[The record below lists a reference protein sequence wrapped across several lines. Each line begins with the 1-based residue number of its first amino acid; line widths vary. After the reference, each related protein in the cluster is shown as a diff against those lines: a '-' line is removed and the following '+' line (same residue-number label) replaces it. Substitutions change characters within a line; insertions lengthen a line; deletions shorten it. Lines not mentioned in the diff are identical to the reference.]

1 MSSVEGLSSEAI
13 PTTVGKYR
21 LLAELGQ
28 GGMARVFLA
37 VAHGPS
43 GFSKLVVLKM
53 VRSHLTEDA
62 DMLQMFLDE
71 ARLAGRLNHPNVVQ
85 TYEVSEYDGRH
96 VLVMEYLEG
105 QSLSTILRKAKPEEP
120 GFSTA
125 QCVRVLIEAL
135 NGLHYAHELRDLDGT
150 VLNLV
155 HRDVSPQNIFV
166 TYDGQVKVLDFG
178 IAKAVTSASETR
190 AGVIKGKIA
199 YMAPE
204 QFLGETID
212 RRVDVFAVGALIWQ
226 ILTGVRLWKGVPDG
240 RVIHRVI
247 AGDIPKPSE
256 VAENV
261 PPPLERV
268 CMKALSRNREDR
280 HPDAIALQKDL
291 EDVLEEMGQRVSV
304 RDLGTRL
311 NDMFSEVRTHIRT
324 SIEAQL
330 SKAAT
335 GEGGE
340 ILMAAPVLLRGA
352 GTRTSTMT
360 SSPGTSPSWSNPGSL
375 SPEESGR
382 MGLPVDTGVS
392 GSVRSQ
398 VGGVANSIPGM
409 DVDGSSRKKKLLL
422 PAIVGGIALLIG
434 AAVLIPSIRSALTGP
449 AAAPVASSAAPPVES
464 TAPAADTSAAAT
476 AAATATAPGEEIE
489 LVIEATPEKARIFWD
504 DAELPSNPYT
514 KKLEKDSKEHRV
526 RAEAA
531 GYETSVKLVRG
542 DKGGTLKI
550 ELQKERHWG
559 GPVAAGPKDKKE
571 PAEPTPA
578 VVEPTPTPAKTS
590 AKPPASAAP
599 RDRIKTIDKSN
610 PWN

>member
-105 QSLSTILRKAKPEEP
+105 QSLSTVLRKNKPDEP

-125 QCVRVLIEAL
+125 QCIRVLIEAL

-166 TYDGQVKVLDFG
+166 TYDGSVKVLDFG

-204 QFLGETID
+204 QFLGEAID

-261 PPPLERV
+261 PPSLERV

-280 HPDAIALQKDL
+280 HATAIELQKDL
-291 EDVLEEMGQRVSV
+291 EDVLEEMGQRVSL

-311 NDMFSEVRTHIRT
+311 DEIFKDVRTHIRT
-324 SIEAQL
+324 SIETQL
-330 SKAAT
+330 SKASS
-335 GEGGE
+335 GEDV
-340 ILMAAPVLLRGA
+340 LMASPMLLRSG
-352 GTRTSTMT
+352 GTRTSTLT
-360 SSPGTSPSWSNPGSL
+360 SGTGPGSWSNPASGPL

-382 MGLPVDTGVS
+382 MGLPVDTGS

-398 VGGVANSIPGM
+398 VSGMANSIPAV
-409 DVDGSSRKKKLLL
+409 DVEFPQKKKFLL

-434 AAVLIPSIRSALTGP
+434 AAVLVPSIRSALSGGGTPAP
-449 AAAPVASSAAPPVES
+449 AASPSAAPTETTAAAQNTADS
-464 TAPAADTSAAAT
+464 APAATTT
-476 AAATATAPGEEIE
+476 AGAEEIE
-489 LVIEATPEKARIFWD
+489 LVIQAMPDKARLFWD
-504 DAELPSNPYT
+504 DAELPTNPYT
-514 KKLEKDSKEHRV
+514 KKLTKDGKEHRV
-526 RAEAA
+526 KAEAT
-531 GYETSVKLVRG
+531 GYETSVKLVRS
-542 DKGGTLKI
+542 DQGGTLKI
-550 ELQKERHWG
+550 ELQREHHYG
-559 GPVAAGPKDKKE
+559 GPAVAGGKPKPE
-571 PAEPTPA
+571 ATEPTPA
-578 VVEPTPTPAKTS
+578 VVEPTPTTPKT

>member
-1 MSSVEGLSSEAI
+1 MSSVETLSTEAI

-105 QSLSTILRKAKPEEP
+105 QSLSTILRKNKPDEP
-120 GFSTA
+120 GFNTA
-125 QCVRVLIEAL
+125 QCIRVLIEAL
-135 NGLHYAHELRDLDGT
+135 NGLQYAHELRDLDGT

-166 TYDGQVKVLDFG
+166 TYDGSVKVLDFG

-204 QFLGETID
+204 QFLGEAID
-212 RRVDVFAVGALIWQ
+212 SRVDVFAVGALIWQ

-261 PPPLERV
+261 PPELERV
-268 CMKALSRNREDR
+268 CMKALSRNRDDR
-280 HPDAIALQKDL
+280 HASAVELQKDL
-291 EDVLEEMGQRVSV
+291 EDVLEAMGQRVSL
-304 RDLGTRL
+304 RELGTRL
-311 NDMFSEVRTHIRT
+311 DEMFKDVRTHIRT
-324 SIEAQL
+324 SIETQL
-330 SKAAT
+330 SKASS
-335 GEGGE
+335 GEDV
-340 ILMAAPVLLRGA
+340 LMASPVLLRSG
-352 GTRTSTMT
+352 GTRTSTLT
-360 SSPGTSPSWSNPGSL
+360 SGTGPGSWSNPNSGPL

-382 MGLPVDTGVS
+382 MGLPVDTGS

-398 VGGVANSIPGM
+398 VSGMANSIPAGV
-409 DVDGSSRKKKLLL
+409 DVEFPTKRKYLL
-422 PAIVGGIALLIG
+422 PAIVGGLALLIG
-434 AAVLIPSIRSALTGP
+434 AAVLVPSIRSALSGSSP
-449 AAAPVASSAAPPVES
+449 APVASTTPS
-464 TAPAADTSAAAT
+464 APAETT
-476 AAATATAPGEEIE
+476 AAVQPTADSAPATSTTAGAEEIE
-489 LVIEATPEKARIFWD
+489 LVIQATPEKARLFWD
-504 DAELPSNPYT
+504 EAELPTNPYT
-514 KKLEKDSKEHRV
+514 KKLAKDGKEHKV
-526 RAEAA
+526 KAEAT
-531 GYETSVKLVRG
+531 GYETSVKLVRS
-542 DKGGTLKI
+542 DQGGTLKI
-550 ELQKERHWG
+550 ELQRERHYG
-559 GPVAAGPKDKKE
+559 GPAVAGAKPK
-571 PAEPTPA
+571 PQATEPTPA
-578 VVEPTPTPAKTS
+578 VVEPTPATPKT

>member
-37 VAHGPS
+37 VSHGPS

-105 QSLSTILRKAKPEEP
+105 QSLSTVLRKNKPDEP
-120 GFSTA
+120 GFTTA
-125 QCVRVLIEAL
+125 QCIRVLIEAL
-135 NGLHYAHELRDLDGT
+135 NGLQYAHELRDLDGT
-150 VLNLV
+150 ILNLV

-166 TYDGQVKVLDFG
+166 TYDGSVKVLDFG

-204 QFLGETID
+204 QFLGEAID

-261 PPPLERV
+261 PPELERV

-280 HPDAIALQKDL
+280 HASAVELQKDL
-291 EDVLEEMGQRVSV
+291 EDVLEVMGQRVSL

-311 NDMFSEVRTHIRT
+311 DEMFKDVRTHIRT
-324 SIEAQL
+324 SIETQL
-330 SKAAT
+330 SKANS
-335 GEGGE
+335 GEDV
-340 ILMAAPVLLRGA
+340 LMASPMLLRSG
-352 GTRTSTMT
+352 GTRTSTLT
-360 SSPGTSPSWSNPGSL
+360 SGTGPGSWSNPNSGPL

-382 MGLPVDTGVS
+382 MGLPVDTGS

-398 VGGVANSIPGM
+398 VSGMANSIPAV
-409 DVDGSSRKKKLLL
+409 DVEFPQKKKYLL

-434 AAVLIPSIRSALTGP
+434 GAVLVPSIRSALSGGGTP
-449 AAAPVASSAAPPVES
+449 PPVAS
-464 TAPAADTSAAAT
+464 TAPSAPTDTSAAAQNTADSAPATT
-476 AAATATAPGEEIE
+476 AATGEEIE
-489 LVIEATPEKARIFWD
+489 LVVQATPEKARLFWD
-504 DAELPSNPYT
+504 DAELPTNPYS
-514 KKLEKDSKEHRV
+514 KKLPKDGKEHKI
-526 RAEAA
+526 RAEAT
-531 GYETSVKLVRG
+531 GYETSIKLVRA
-542 DKGGTLKI
+542 DQGGTLKI
-550 ELQKERHWG
+550 ELQRERHYG
-559 GPVAAGPKDKKE
+559 GPAIPGAKTAKSE

-578 VVEPTPTPAKTS
+578 VVEPTPATPKT